1 MEKLYSFHDILLRNL
16 DKAYHRFIYDTIDW
30 SQRLI
35 ALKGPR
41 GTGKTTLMLQRI
53 KQMQAPPSMAL
64 YITLE
69 HPYFYHQRLFDLV
82 QEFYLLGGRFVF
94 IDEVH
99 RYKKWSNEIKVI
111 YDGFPDLSVVF
122 SASSALDIYGG
133 QADVDL
139 YFLPGLSF
147 REYLILDHQLIF
159 EPTTLRDLTMHS
171 YELARSVTGKT
182 TILPLF
188 KQYLKHGYYPF
199 HLDLTDDQYL
209 VRLMQV
215 INTVVDSD
223 LAYID
228 GYHVEASLK
237 VKKLLGVVAESAPF
251 KPNISA
257 LARKTEMSRD
267 LIYNYL
273 DHLQRAHLL
282 QMLHRKGKGVSTL
295 QKPDKIYLENTNLAF
310 ALQRTPD
317 SGNIR
322 ETFFLNQLQK
332 GGHQVSA
339 AESAD
344 FYVGEL
350 DLTIEVGGRN
360 KKTKQIKDL
369 PKSYLAKDDI
379 EVVSGKTIPLWLF
392 GFLY

>member
-1 MEKLYSFHDILLRNL
+1 MEELYSYHDILLRNL
-16 DKAYHRFIYDTIDW
+16 DKEYHRFIYDTIDW

-122 SASSALDIYGG
+122 SASSALDIYRG

-147 REYLILDHQLIF
+147 REYLILDHQLFF

-223 LAYID
+223 LAYIV
-228 GYHVEASLK
+228 GYHVDASFK

-273 DHLQRAHLL
+273 VHLQRAHLL
-282 QMLHRKGKGVSTL
+282 QMLHRKGKDVSTL

-322 ETFFLNQLQK
+322 ETFFLNQLQN

-339 AESAD
+339 AASAD